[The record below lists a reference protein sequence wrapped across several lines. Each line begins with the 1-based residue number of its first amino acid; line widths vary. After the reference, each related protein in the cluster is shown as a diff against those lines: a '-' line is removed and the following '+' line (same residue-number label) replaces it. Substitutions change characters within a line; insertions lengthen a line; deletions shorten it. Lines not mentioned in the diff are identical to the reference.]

1 MPRRRRRAVDRPIP
15 SPAQLPR
22 GVRVEPL
29 EERLLCALSKA
40 AGGSGYS
47 GTLSTNPAT
56 RQQQLICDPNE
67 PHQGSTSVS
76 YDPTLVTLTGVQAGP
91 GYGGDGFQVL
101 VEVERFTPTGFAEF
115 SEAAVIDQLPTELVS
130 FAEFQQNRPSFQ
142 ETGYVQVKYTLAGDA
157 GQLEPIYPVSDEAGV
172 DGVDTHALQFDPVQP
187 VILLRAEGQS
197 LAAAA
202 EVPPPGPTYTVFA
215 AHAGTHSGNA
225 EDFFIDENGNYI
237 GPDEISPAVVT
248 TNPIAGKPTA
258 SATAPAEVCGG
269 PVNVTLLA
277 TDPSP
282 ADTAAGFTYLVD
294 FGDGSPLLTV
304 PAAANNGS
312 GAPASHDYSNV
323 GNYTITVRA
332 VDQHGETSDPFTT
345 TVSVGGAELRQDPAD
360 PSKLALFVC
369 GSEGDDVIR
378 FNKQGDKL
386 GVTVNGKS
394 FGPFPNVT
402 RVIASGHAGN
412 DDIRMDAPGSY
423 SVAFFGGAGNDTLV
437 AANGA
442 AILSGGDGADVVS
455 GGNGTD
461 LLVGGRGADRL
472 AGGNGEDLLVSGRT
486 SYDDGTDADV
496 VALTSILRE
505 WTGGGKYETRIDHL
519 TGVTPG
525 GLNSAGTFRLSG
537 PNQNVF
543 DDNATDTVLGGNG
556 RDYLLLG
563 SGDAS
568 DLANNEV

>member
-1 MPRRRRRAVDRPIP
+1 MSLRRRRPVDSLRPSSPRQRA
-15 SPAQLPR
+15 
-22 GVRVEPL
+22 VRVEPL

-47 GTLSTNPAT
+47 GTLSTNAAT

-91 GYGGDGFQVL
+91 GYGGDGFEVL
-101 VEVERFTPTGFAEF
+101 VEVERLPSTDTPNF
-115 SEAAVIDQLPTELVS
+115 SEAAVIEQLPTELIP
-130 FAEFQQNRPSFQ
+130 FAQFDDSRGSFQ

-172 DGVDTHALQFDPVQP
+172 DGVDTHALRFDPLQP

-202 EVPPPGPTYTVFA
+202 EVPPDTGPTYTVFA
-215 AHAGTHSGNA
+215 AQAGTHSGNA
-225 EDFFIDENGNYI
+225 EDFFIDADGNYI

-269 PVNVTLLA
+269 PVSVTLLA

-282 ADTAAGFTYLVD
+282 ADTAAGFTYLVNW
-294 FGDGSPLLTV
+294 GDGSPVFTV
-304 PAAANNGS
+304 PATANNGS
-312 GAPASHDYSNV
+312 GAPASHDYSSV
-323 GNYTITVRA
+323 GTYTITVRA
-332 VDQHGETSDPFTT
+332 VDQHGETSDPFST

-360 PSKLALFVC
+360 PSKQAMFVC
-369 GSEGDDVIR
+369 GSDGDDVIR
-378 FNKQGDKL
+378 FNKLGDML
-386 GVTVNGKS
+386 GATINGKS
-394 FGPFPNVT
+394 FGPFPNVS

-412 DDIRMDAPGSY
+412 DDIRMDAPGAY
-423 SVAFFGGAGNDTLV
+423 SVAFFGGAGNDTLI
-437 AANGA
+437 AGNGSG
-442 AILSGGDGADVVS
+442 ILSGGDGADVVS
-455 GGNGTD
+455 GGNGID
-461 LLVGGRGADRL
+461 LLMGGRGTDRL
-472 AGGNGEDLLVSGRT
+472 SGGNGEDLLVSGRT
-486 SYDDGTDADV
+486 SYDDGSDADV
-496 VALTSILRE
+496 VALSSILKE
-505 WTGGGKYETRIDHL
+505 WSGGGKYETRIDHL

-525 GLNSAGTFRLSG
+525 GLNAAGTFRLSG

-543 DDNATDTVLGGNG
+543 DDNATDNVLGGTG
-556 RDYLLLG
+556 RDYLILG
-563 SGDAS
+563 GGDLS
-568 DLANNEV
+568 DLAKNEV